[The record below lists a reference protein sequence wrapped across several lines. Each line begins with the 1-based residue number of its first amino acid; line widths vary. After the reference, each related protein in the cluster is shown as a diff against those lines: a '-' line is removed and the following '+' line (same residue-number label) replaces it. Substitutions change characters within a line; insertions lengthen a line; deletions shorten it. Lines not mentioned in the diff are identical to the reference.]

1 MKIIDE
7 REKQQKAKTERNKDL
22 RQAIV
27 KVWEP
32 NEKVN
37 KWAKFSSNKNQLK
50 ETSDVYYFKLLDIS
64 NLSRHIKNK
73 I

>member
-22 RQAIV
+22 RQAIA

-32 NEKVN
+32 NERVKCE
-37 KWAKFSSNKNQLK
+37 S
-50 ETSDVYYFKLLDIS
+50 
-64 NLSRHIKNK
+64 
-73 I
+73 